1 MEAVT
6 TQLAASGEF
15 TLGAKVVF
23 ACNFSLAAC
32 GILLLLRRSKSR
44 PSRSPF
50 LVGLLETSFYQ
61 PLLLILCLLF
71 GFFGPFAL
79 GFLPM
84 LIAVI
89 CLWALEQEK
98 YNKLFDFGDTSWSQ
112 LIVDASVRLMKLWPG
127 IFLLSFVAATL
138 FRDHPEQESI
148 QRLSQ
153 PQSLNEILG
162 IAIYAIVVAPLL
174 EEFLF
179 RGILYRF
186 MKRPFGMGPS
196 IVISST
202 LFALVHK
209 NTLSF
214 FPLLFLGVFLA
225 VSYERTGDLRTSIF
239 MHGFFN
245 LIMVFFVLLR
255 HGF

>member
-1 MEAVT
+1 M
-6 TQLAASGEF
+6 
-15 TLGAKVVF
+15 
-23 ACNFSLAAC
+23 
-32 GILLLLRRSKSR
+32 
-44 PSRSPF
+44 
-50 LVGLLETSFYQ
+50 
-61 PLLLILCLLF
+61 
-71 GFFGPFAL
+71 
-79 GFLPM
+79 
-84 LIAVI
+84 
-89 CLWALEQEK
+89 
-98 YNKLFDFGDTSWSQ
+98 
-112 LIVDASVRLMKLWPG
+112 
-127 IFLLSFVAATL
+127 
-138 FRDHPEQESI
+138 
-148 QRLSQ
+148 SQ

-196 IVISST
+196 IVISSI
-202 LFALVHK
+202 LFAIVHK